1 MSFIWHSYVYMRTA
15 LTVSCISIYTSRVFF
30 LCLQPYTYFS
40 LRNIIVPRKKMG
52 VLLFLL
58 QVNWFQTN
66 YLSIFLSS
74 SLLNGMC
81 NCQASANLETFDF
94 VSKWLKFQL
103 FFFLKTSAPWQL
115 SPWCTPLSYG
125 TLCSQT
131 LGYFSCRNWIVDEW
145 SAWLIK
151 QDKIFPSVTLWT
163 DNKTLSHKLQV
174 SLLLLSRGSKTLS
187 ACKNQKA
194 KHMLLFFLVVLEMT
208 V

>member
-1 MSFIWHSYVYMRTA
+1 MLATVY
-15 LTVSCISIYTSRVFF
+15 LFCIEKYSCSK
-30 LCLQPYTYFS
+30 
-40 LRNIIVPRKKMG
+40 KKMG

-103 FFFLKTSAPWQL
+103 FFLKTSAPWQL

-131 LGYFSCRNWIVDEW
+131 LGYFSCRNWNVDEW
-145 SAWLIK
+145 SAWLLK

-194 KHMLLFFLVVLEMT
+194 KHMLLFFLLVLEMT